1 MKKNIFVFSFLV
13 CLMSNVQAQKATN
26 LTFMNNK
33 TDSLDLS
40 LQENMT
46 EIPMQVFQYKQLKY
60 LNLSLNDLNSLPKE
74 IGQLKNLVYL
84 DLSLNNFAILPK
96 EIAKLKKLKILD
108 LRKTR
113 ISDVEILKVTKMLPK
128 CEIKI

>member
-1 MKKNIFVFSFLV
+1 MKNILCIFAFLV
-13 CLMSNVQAQKATN
+13 CVIGNVQAQKATN

-60 LNLSLNDLNSLPKE
+60 LNLSLNGLDSLPKE
-74 IGQLKNLVYL
+74 IGQLKNLIYL
-84 DLSLNNFAILPK
+84 DLSLNNLAVLPK
-96 EIAKLKKLKILD
+96 EMAKLKKLKVLD
-108 LRKTR
+108 LRRTG
-113 ISDVEILKVTKMLPK
+113 IPDAEILKVTKMLPK
-128 CEIKI
+128 CEIKF